1 MTTYFNEDF
10 VNKLKKNGEELTNS
24 STRLWLLGKFLLK
37 TEEYDIM
44 YYPYAILPNDYLH
57 VQSITVNYIENK
69 DTETNILFKRKI
81 LEIKEVRNEISL
93 LEHIL
98 KTQKNAIVIFKDFDT
113 MLAKSMEFNSE
124 IDSYTY
130 SEINK

>member
-1 MTTYFNEDF
+1 
-10 VNKLKKNGEELTNS
+10 
-24 STRLWLLGKFLLK
+24 
-37 TEEYDIM
+37 M

-69 DTETNILFKRKI
+69 DPETSILFKRKI

-98 KTQKNAIVIFKDFDT
+98 KTQKNAVVIFKDFDT

-130 SEINK
+130 SEINN